1 MLDDYGIY
9 GHGIFPDLDGLSRY
23 INWQTN
29 EIVRKRSLHDNESD

>member
-1 MLDDYGIY
+1 MLDDYGVNA
-9 GHGIFPDLDGLSRY
+9 HGIFPDLDGLSRY